1 MTLPRL
7 RVHPEGLLD
16 IQGPPGPGRGASAV
30 MTERRHRL
38 AVSICGA
45 GHSGSTLLGLVLG
58 SHSSAFYAGE
68 AKKSLFIGDERKP
81 LRKRVCKFCGED
93 CPVWGGTH
101 FAVPPQPDLY
111 EQLARLTGCGVV
123 IDSTKDVGWI
133 RARAEELDRGGVPQR
148 RVFLS
153 RDGRAVV
160 NSRLRKY
167 GLAPAAAIDEWLA
180 QVRATEALLAERPGD
195 VIRVRYEELATAPE
209 ATVRRLCDALSLAY
223 EPDMLRYEARA
234 HHPLGGN
241 TGTQSV
247 VARAGQVAAPLA
259 AIPERSR
266 GYYEGLSGGFR
277 LDLRWQRELSEE
289 VRRLFEERAGSVN
302 EPFRWE
308 ADGP

>member
-1 MTLPRL
+1 MADR
-7 RVHPEGLLD
+7 
-16 IQGPPGPGRGASAV
+16 I
-30 MTERRHRL
+30 HRL

-68 AKKSLFIGDERKP
+68 AKKSLFVGDTRKP
-81 LRKRVCKFCGED
+81 LRKRVCKICGES
-93 CPVWGGTH
+93 CPVWSRFT
-101 FAVPPQPDLY
+101 VPPEPDLY
-111 EQLARLTGCGVV
+111 EQLARLTGRTVT
-123 IDSTKDVGWI
+123 IDSTKDVAWI
-133 RARAEELDRGGVPQR
+133 RARAEELDRVGVPQR
-148 RVFLS
+148 RIFLS
-153 RDGRAVV
+153 RDGRAVI

-167 GLAPAAAIDEWLA
+167 GLEPEAAIDEWLA

-195 VIRVRYEELATAPE
+195 VVRVRYEELATSPE
-209 ATVRRLCDALSLAY
+209 ATVRRVCDALGFAF
-223 EPDMLRYEARA
+223 EPEMLRYETHA

-247 VARAGQVAAPLA
+247 VARAGQMDAPLA

-266 GYYEGLSGGFR
+266 DYYEGLQGGFR

-289 VRRLFEERAGSVN
+289 ARRLFEERAGSVN

-308 ADGP
+308 ADGT